1 MKKLVLLV
9 ISFLVL
15 LSCKNEDSSKKS
27 YPKKVQKTTEK
38 ETTQKKLEK
47 KPKRIGEYMS
57 DVEDYPWIGKHAD
70 PNSYYPRLVFQKEFL
85 IYQFHGQCYYWFF
98 TNHYY
103 TGADKIELLWTYK
116 TDCLYELK
124 SIKNSNGVKKYPK
137 NGDAFCEYSL
147 VNDSVI
153 KVKYNFPEW
162 IKKVNEIEKD
172 SIFPHYFYRESK
184 GSI

>member
-1 MKKLVLLV
+1 MNKSALLV

-15 LSCKNEDSSKKS
+15 SCKNENSSKIS
-27 YPKKVQKTTEK
+27 NPKKVQRTI
-38 ETTQKKLEK
+38 EK
-47 KPKRIGEYMS
+47 KEIIHKLDKNPKRVGDYMS
-57 DVEDYPWIGKHAD
+57 DIKDYSWIAKHNA
-70 PNSYYPRLVFQKEFL
+70 PNSYYPRLVFQKEFA

-116 TDCLYELK
+116 KDCLYQPK
-124 SIKNSNGVKKYPK
+124 SLQNSNGIKKYPK

-162 IKKVNEIEKD
+162 VNKVNKIEKD
-172 SIFPHYFYRESK
+172 SIFPMYLYLEKQDR
-184 GSI
+184 I